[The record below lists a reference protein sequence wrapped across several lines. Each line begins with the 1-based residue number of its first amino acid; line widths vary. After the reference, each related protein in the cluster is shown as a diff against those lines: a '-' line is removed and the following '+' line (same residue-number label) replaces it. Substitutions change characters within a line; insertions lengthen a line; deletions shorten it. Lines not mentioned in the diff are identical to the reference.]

1 MAKEHRVISADSH
14 VNPLPTIFQEY
25 TPAKF
30 RDRAPRVEQR
40 GDRQV
45 MVFDGRESGATGLSS
60 IAGTKYKDYKIQA
73 KTFDVGRKG
82 GFDPHARVE
91 DMDLDSVDAEVLYGG
106 TVNLQTDDRD
116 LRVALM
122 QAYNDW
128 LADFCKAYP
137 DRLVGIA
144 EIPTYD
150 TDLAIAEATRI
161 RKNGLRGVLIPAIP
175 GIEGS
180 WSTPADRPYT
190 DSWYDPLWS
199 CLADLEMPAHMHLGA
214 RPLTNGLAS
223 NLIVSVTC
231 NKAMMMEPI
240 ASLIASGALERHPKL
255 KIVSVESGIGWM
267 AFTVPWMDKVWE
279 KHRYWTESPLKETPS
294 FYFHRQVLG
303 TFIEDEVGVRER
315 HVIGVENIMWS
326 TDYPHADSTWPHSQQ
341 AIEADFQG
349 VPEDEKRQII
359 GGNAARLY
367 GL

>member
-1 MAKEHRVISADSH
+1 
-14 VNPLPTIFQEY
+14 
-25 TPAKF
+25 
-30 RDRAPRVEQR
+30 
-40 GDRQV
+40 
-45 MVFDGRESGATGLSS
+45 
-60 IAGTKYKDYKIQA
+60 
-73 KTFDVGRKG
+73 
-82 GFDPHARVE
+82 
-91 DMDLDSVDAEVLYGG
+91 
-106 TVNLQTDDRD
+106 
-116 LRVALM
+116 
-122 QAYNDW
+122 
-128 LADFCKAYP
+128 
-137 DRLVGIA
+137 
-144 EIPTYD
+144 
-150 TDLAIAEATRI
+150 
-161 RKNGLRGVLIPAIP
+161 
-175 GIEGS
+175 
-180 WSTPADRPYT
+180 
-190 DSWYDPLWS
+190 
-199 CLADLEMPAHMHLGA
+199 MHLGA

-279 KHRYWTESPLKETPS
+279 KHRYWTESPLKKPPS

-341 AIEADFQG
+341 AIEGDFQG